1 MSTLYLVRLPLSIPA
16 LGRWAAERNFG
27 WTIRKGSKG
36 QERDAGL
43 DEGRALH
50 HLLTETFGPRAM
62 HPFRL
67 FVAPEGKHGEVYAYS
82 HVDLTTLRDEAQT
95 CALPEVKEVCDLDKL
110 AAKSMP
116 EAWRTGR
123 RLGFET
129 RVRPVSRLIKP
140 LPYPGGSFAKGA
152 ELDIFLIE
160 ALRCF
165 PSDSSS
171 EETML
176 HAGRSRETVYTDW
189 LAQKLTGAATL
200 APGVSLTRFERHRA
214 ARKASSIEGPDVI
227 LQGDLTID
235 SPERFQDLLRGG
247 IGRHKAYGYGMILLR
262 PPSKV
267 SC

>member
-1 MSTLYLVRLPLSIPA
+1 MSALYLVRLPISIPA
-16 LGRWAAERNFG
+16 LGRWAAERNCG
-27 WTIRKGSKG
+27 WTVRRGPKGPEKDS
-36 QERDAGL
+36 GL
-43 DEGRALH
+43 DAGRALH
-50 HLLTETFGPRAM
+50 HLLAETFGM
-62 HPFRL
+62 HTMQPFRF
-67 FVAPEGKHGEVYAYS
+67 FVAPQGKQGQVYAYS
-82 HVDLTTLRDEAQT
+82 NADLAALRDVAQA
-95 CALPEVKEVCDLDKL
+95 CALPEVQQVCDLDKL
-110 AAKSMP
+110 AVKPMP

-165 PSDSSS
+165 PSDSSP

-176 HAGRSRETVYTDW
+176 QAGRSREAVYTDW
-189 LAQKLTGAATL
+189 LTQKLTGAATL
-200 APGVSLTRFERHRA
+200 APGVRLTCFLRYRA
-214 ARKASSIEGPDVI
+214 ARKGQSIEGPDVT
-227 LQGDLTID
+227 LHGDLTID
-235 SPERFQDLLRGG
+235 RPERFQELLQGG

-262 PPSKV
+262 PPSKL